1 MVGIP
6 MPNMTLTL
14 PTRSLYLSLFMMP
27 VVVRLSG
34 RGYPESS
41 LAALRSSNLSLA
53 SNRGHVAAGGEY
65 A

>member
-6 MPNMTLTL
+6 IPSMTLTL

-34 RGYPESS
+34 SGYPESS
-41 LAALRSSNLSLA
+41 LAALRS
-53 SNRGHVAAGGEY
+53 
-65 A
+65 